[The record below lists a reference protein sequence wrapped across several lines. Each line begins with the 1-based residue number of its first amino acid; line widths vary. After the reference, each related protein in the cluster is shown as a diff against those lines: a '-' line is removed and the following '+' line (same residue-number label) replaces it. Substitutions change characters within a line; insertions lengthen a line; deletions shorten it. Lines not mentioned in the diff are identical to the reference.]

1 MSSSTPSV
9 FGRSLV
15 LSDGD
20 LLLTAGD
27 FQIIAGRDNFF
38 QGMRNMINTPAGSDI
53 FNVRYG
59 FDLLSCLSAP
69 QSPSVIKQL
78 IKLNIVKSLS
88 TDNRIRQIEDIA
100 FDDEPRFYE
109 LNPESDPDANQKI
122 RETTRRWQAVVLVQ
136 TVQEGGVTITL
147 GGLG

>member
-1 MSSSTPSV
+1 MPTPSV

-15 LSDGD
+15 LNDGD
-20 LLLTAGD
+20 LAFESGD

-38 QGMRNMINTPAGSDI
+38 QGMRAMINTPTGSDI

-59 FDLLSCLSAP
+59 FDLLSCLAAP
-69 QSPSVIKQL
+69 KSPSVIKQL

-88 TDNRIRQIEDIA
+88 TDNRIRQIEEIA

-109 LNPESDPDANQKI
+109 LSPESDPDANSKKRQAS
-122 RETTRRWQAVVLVQ
+122 RQWQAIAVVQ
-136 TVQEGGVTITL
+136 TIQEGSVTITL

>member
-1 MSSSTPSV
+1 MPTPTV

-20 LLLTAGD
+20 LLFAGGD
-27 FQIIAGRDNFF
+27 FQIIVGRDNFF
-38 QGMRNMINTPAGSDI
+38 QGMRVMINTPAGSDI

-59 FDLLSCLSAP
+59 FDLLSCLAAP
-69 QSPSVIKQL
+69 QSPSVVKQL

-88 TDNRIRQIEDIA
+88 QDNRIRQIEEIA

-109 LNPESDPDANQKI
+109 LSPESDPDTNSRI
-122 RETTRRWQAVVLVQ
+122 RQTTRRWQAVVLIQ

>member
-1 MSSSTPSV
+1 MPTPTV

-20 LLLTAGD
+20 LLFATGD
-27 FQIIAGRDNFF
+27 FQVIAGRDNFF

-59 FDLLSCLSAP
+59 FDLLSCLAAP
-69 QSPSVIKQL
+69 QSPSVVKQL

-109 LNPESDPDANQKI
+109 LSPESDPDANSKKRQAS
-122 RETTRRWQAVVLVQ
+122 RQWQAVVVVQ
-136 TVQEGGVTITL
+136 TMQEGGVTITL